1 MTGHFK
7 KELRT
12 VAALNGILKTI
23 RIPISILTA
32 SLLSRIVSA
41 AGAGNA
47 AVVLGQG
54 AALLSVISGML
65 LLEIGGGILSQRLK
79 AKALHRCKLY
89 LYGRLAASPLASLA
103 SSGHGDTI
111 ENLHEDFGT
120 VTEKIAT
127 LYSEWLTGIAT
138 FAAYLIF
145 LSAQSWQMAL
155 LLAGM
160 SLLQL
165 IPPFLVRRFLQ
176 VNYDNC
182 RDIEAQLTDFVVSG
196 CEGFLAIKMYSLKNW
211 WLGELERY
219 HKKYRKIGSSSI
231 YTGTAESTLEELVS
245 MLLGYGVYGVTGVLV
260 LGGYVPL
267 ETGIQAIA
275 LSGGLFGAS
284 KEAFSMIA
292 RFGVAKVAENR
303 LESGPFSVIPP
314 QRETAGISVPDIS
327 IINLSYSYGDK
338 TLFGGAHAFF
348 GKGRTVVI
356 KGPNGT
362 GKSTLLRLVAGML
375 RCGEGEIKVGGVAPE
390 NLSDDS
396 FPRDIFYLPQE
407 DETFSFPASELY
419 RMSIPEAAGRAEE
432 LARELCLG
440 EDLIRNHPIDS
451 LSGGERKKVFL
462 ALAFAADPLLMLL
475 DEPTNSLDEKGRQK
489 LTEMVRGRCRSTV
502 IVTHDSVFD
511 SISEETYLCAEGQLR
526 TAGDNLH
533 GYTSKENDITGKG
546 D

>member
-7 KELRT
+7 RELRT

-23 RIPISILTA
+23 RIPMSLLTA
-32 SLLSRIVSA
+32 SLLSHIVSA
-41 AGAGNA
+41 AGAGDA
-47 AVVLGQG
+47 DSVLGQG
-54 AALLSVISGML
+54 TALLSVISGML
-65 LLEIGGGILSQRLK
+65 LLEIGGGILLQRLK
-79 AKALHRCKLY
+79 AKAIHRCKLY

-103 SSGHGDTI
+103 SSGHGDAI
-111 ENLHEDFGT
+111 ENLHDDFNT
-120 VTEKIAT
+120 VTEMIAT
-127 LYSEWLTGIAT
+127 LYPEWLTGIAT

-145 LSAQSWQMAL
+145 LSVQSWQMAL
-155 LLAGM
+155 LLSGM

-165 IPPFLVRRFLQ
+165 ILPFLVRRFLQ

-196 CEGFLAIKMYSLKNW
+196 CEGFLTIKMYGLKNW

-245 MLLGYGVYGVTGVLV
+245 MLLGYGVYGITGVLV

-275 LSGGLFGAS
+275 LSGGLFAAS
-284 KEAFSMIA
+284 KKAFSMIA
-292 RFGVAKVAENR
+292 RFSVAKVAENR
-303 LESGPFSVIPP
+303 LESGPFSNIHPK
-314 QRETAGISVPDIS
+314 RETAAISVPEVLIT
-327 IINLSYSYGDK
+327 NLSYSYGDK
-338 TLFGGAHAFF
+338 TLFDGAHAFF
-348 GKGRTVVI
+348 REGRTVVI

-362 GKSTLLRLVAGML
+362 GKSTLLRLMAGML
-375 RCGEGEIKVGGVAPE
+375 RCGEGEIKIGGIAPE
-390 NLSDDS
+390 NLSDGS

-407 DETFSFPASELY
+407 DETYSFPASELY
-419 RMSIPEAAGRAEE
+419 RMSIPEVARQAEE

-489 LTEMVRGRCRSTV
+489 LAELVRRRCRSTI
-502 IVTHDSVFD
+502 IVTHDSIFD
-511 SISEETYLCAEGQLR
+511 RIAEETYLCGEGSLR
-526 TAGDNLH
+526 AIGSTLYGFA
-533 GYTSKENDITGKG
+533 SKRSDLAGKG
-546 D
+546 G